1 MAINPYEVAAKY
13 GYDAQTFA
21 NDPNF
26 ESYWSNK
33 TEEQLLS
40 GLKARR
46 DWGDTYRTEQN
57 KRDKGTNKES
67 ERPTVEKKPSPE
79 SATSEFAD
87 AMSEDEIDAL
97 LDELQKTHGLTND
110 QLTVMRTASY
120 ENFGNKQYS
129 VEELNTVIENAA
141 LDAETNS
148 KPYYE
153 NLRADEMDSLKSG
166 FQDIRDSAQSYKES
180 EALNYADT
188 LAKTQKSLRQRG
200 LSFSGAARKELGADS
215 AIGGGKEN
223 FKGRLNTA
231 REDYY
236 GNQMDSYKAQGT
248 SLGKAGEKYF
258 GSGTV
263 KGLDRSIPGLNGNE
277 SSFNSNRNIDAG
289 RSTFEL
295 DRLKNNAYDTAQ
307 NFAKKIK

>member
-1 MAINPYEVAAKY
+1 MKQTATLINPTFPIGDPRRRKEV
-13 GYDAQTFA
+13 
-21 NDPNF
+21 
-26 ESYWSNK
+26 EV
-33 TEEQLLS
+33 
-40 GLKARR
+40 
-46 DWGDTYRTEQN
+46 
-57 KRDKGTNKES
+57 GTNTASQMMGNGYFLETSYDVRTGESQYDEGTKQES

-97 LDELQKTHGLTND
+97 LDELQKKHGLTDD

-180 EALNYADT
+180 EALSYADT
-188 LAKTQKSLRQRG
+188 LDKTKKSLAQRG
-200 LSFSGAARKELGADS
+200 LTFSGIARKELGADS
-215 AIGGGKEN
+215 AVGSEGV
-223 FKGRLNTA
+223 KGRLNTA

-258 GSGTV
+258 GSDTV
-263 KGLDRSIPGLNGNE
+263 KGVDKSMPGLNGNE
-277 SSFNSNRNIDAG
+277 SSFKSNRNIDAG